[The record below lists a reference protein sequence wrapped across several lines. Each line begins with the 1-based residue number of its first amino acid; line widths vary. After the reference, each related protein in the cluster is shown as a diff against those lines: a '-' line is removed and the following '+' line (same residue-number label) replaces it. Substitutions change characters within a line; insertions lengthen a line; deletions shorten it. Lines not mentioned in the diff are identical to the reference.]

1 MKLTVDGVEYE
12 RVTAQWHRSGWRAS
26 NEGDMMHTDVR
37 VPFLDA
43 LAAAEQSR
51 ADANR
56 QCAEAEAYSVKMKTL
71 RDEAIASR
79 NRWRALATDARPYV
93 DTSPD
98 WLERFDAAKDGS

>member
-1 MKLTVDGVEYE
+1 MKLTVEGVVYE
-12 RVTAQWHRSGWRAS
+12 RRGEHWHRGRTVGEPPSMVTGSFDLAC
-26 NEGDMMHTDVR
+26 
-37 VPFLDA
+37 LDA

-56 QCAEAEAYSVKMKTL
+56 QCAEAEAYSVKIKTL